1 MEFATSPLFRKLHGK
16 LKTDIEVE
24 LVRPIQREEVILETK
39 SDLWTKAPDPG
50 FAMAAKIETGRSG
63 SDGRRSDIGIQNL
76 IIVVKGEVVVDV
88 VETKTGRDIE
98 KGCFSD
104 VVNMAQQKVGCVQVD
119 VLVSTIVLGI
129 LLDHSVRRVGDSVS
143 FKGAIG
149 VVMNVAVA
157 PDKKMVRGR
166 DMVTELGLKTCIV
179 FGIDGSSFKVEDVGE
194 FREKSSVQ
202 EEKFV

>member
-1 MEFATSPLFRKLHGK
+1 MQ
-16 LKTDIEVE
+16 VE
-24 LVRPIQREEVILETK
+24 
-39 SDLWTKAPDPG
+39 
-50 FAMAAKIETGRSG
+50 
-63 SDGRRSDIGIQNL
+63 
-76 IIVVKGEVVVDV
+76 
-88 VETKTGRDIE
+88 
-98 KGCFSD
+98 
-104 VVNMAQQKVGCVQVD
+104 
-119 VLVSTIVLGI
+119 VLVSTVVLGI

-149 VVMNVAVA
+149 VVMNVAVT

-194 FREKSSVQ
+194 LREKSSVQ